1 MKKGVNGKE
10 MKLRKKNGRKRE
22 MVGNVQDQ
30 NLLKQADF
38 KIVVITSKVVYPH
51 IGNVCLKLIIIPCK
65 ILFLTSKNSLLV
77 PLPMIITT
85 CRCVLVLI
93 VSSPLELGGGVSR
106 FWNLDKEVVLKK
118 LLRNRG
124 VIWKEELL
132 LESGGRDFQI
142 VSSVFIKKS
151 MFSYFWNIFFGLV
164 NIHTFCNQ

>member
-38 KIVVITSKVVYPH
+38 KIVVVTSKIVYPH

-93 VSSPLELGGGVSR
+93 VSSPLELGGGISR
-106 FWNLDKEVVLKK
+106 F
-118 LLRNRG
+118 
-124 VIWKEELL
+124 
-132 LESGGRDFQI
+132 
-142 VSSVFIKKS
+142 
-151 MFSYFWNIFFGLV
+151 
-164 NIHTFCNQ
+164 

>member
-22 MVGNVQDQ
+22 MVGNVQGQ

-65 ILFLTSKNSLLV
+65 ILFLTFKNSLLV
-77 PLPMIITT
+77 PLLMIITT
-85 CRCVLVLI
+85 CRCVLLLI
-93 VSSPLELGGGVSR
+93 VSSPLELGGGVPR

-124 VIWKEELL
+124 VIWKGGLL
-132 LESGGRDFQI
+132 LERGGGGISKLFHQFLLRKVCFH
-142 VSSVFIKKS
+142 SFG
-151 MFSYFWNIFFGLV
+151 IFFLV
-164 NIHTFCNQ
+164 W